1 MGKLIQFPMSMQ
13 MVKRVNQNLSYE
25 RALKVA
31 LALKD
36 SKVAQ
41 RKSRMI
47 KTEAD
52 KFLADLQR
60 LIK

>member
-1 MGKLIQFPMSMQ
+1 MGKLIQFPMSLQ

-36 SKVAQ
+36 SKEVQ

>member
-47 KTEAD
+47 KTEAEQ
-52 KFLADLQR
+52 FLADLQR

>member
-1 MGKLIQFPMSMQ
+1 MSMQ

-36 SKVAQ
+36 SKEVQ
-41 RKSRMI
+41 RKSRKI
-47 KTEAD
+47 KAEAD
-52 KFLADLQR
+52 QFLVDLQR

>member
-36 SKVAQ
+36 SKEVQ
-41 RKSRMI
+41 RKSRKI
-47 KTEAD
+47 KAEAD
-52 KFLADLQR
+52 QFLVDLQR

>member
-1 MGKLIQFPMSMQ
+1 MGKLIQFPMSLQ

-36 SKVAQ
+36 SKEVQ
-41 RKSRMI
+41 RKSRKI
-47 KTEAD
+47 KAEAD
-52 KFLADLQR
+52 QFLVDLQR